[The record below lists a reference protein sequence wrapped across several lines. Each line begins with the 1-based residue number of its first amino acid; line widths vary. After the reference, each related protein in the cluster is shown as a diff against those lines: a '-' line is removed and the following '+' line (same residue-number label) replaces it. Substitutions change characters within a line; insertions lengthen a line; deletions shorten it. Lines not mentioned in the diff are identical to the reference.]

1 MQTLT
6 SGRTVHHTPIRDRR
20 MITELSSLL
29 QVGRALLR
37 MSPEDGHEPLLDDL
51 VLLPPMLLG
60 ADSVPDF

>member
-1 MQTLT
+1 
-6 SGRTVHHTPIRDRR
+6 
-20 MITELSSLL
+20 
-29 QVGRALLR
+29 